1 LLVGVLLALLA
12 TELLLRIGSAWF
24 FPPLYV
30 LDAAL
35 GWRQAAELERTL
47 LDEQGRAIHF
57 ATDARGL
64 RATPFPDARTP
75 GRPRVLVVGDSFVQA
90 SQVDAAESFVGRLGA
105 TLAPA
110 EVWNVGVGGYSTVQ
124 ELLALPVQLAAWAP
138 DVVLWV
144 VYENDFVDNLMPYF
158 SGLGPR
164 PHAVV
169 DGSDVAIVA
178 SPSAEPFLPF
188 LLPLPG
194 ALWLYE
200 HCALYRTL
208 HKNLYLPAA
217 GSALAVREQRERS
230 RWPVARGDGC
240 CWRRS
245 PRVRMRSGRLPS
257 RTIGCE
263 RGVRRQVFP
272 SSLCWGPWH
281 RRPRPPTSR
290 STSTSR
296 RRDTRRWPQPWRR
309 GSRNCC
315 PSERWR
321 LDADLVADPERAAVA
336 HASVDAAA
344 ALWPQA
350 VAEADPAAVVEQFA
364 GARFAEHVEHHFA
377 DAQRAAQGGGQ
388 VEAGDQHVGP
398 SRGWIELPAEFGAG
412 GSPGAG
418 IEQRDLAFAGRG
430 MVPIESTT
438 RPRRRLRHGP
448 QRRPGRGPQP
458 ERLHPAGGGRPGG
471 LLQPVGHVGPSSRR

>member
-230 RWPVARGDGC
+230 RWPVALQRQVMGALLAQLRQAVGREG
-240 CWRRS
+240 RR
-245 PRVRMRSGRLPS
+245 LLLAAIPS
-257 RTIGCE
+257 RE
-263 RGVRRQVFP
+263 
-272 SSLCWGPWH
+272 
-281 RRPRPPTSR
+281 
-290 STSTSR
+290 
-296 RRDTRRWPQPWRR
+296 
-309 GSRNCC
+309 
-315 PSERWR
+315 
-321 LDADLVADPERAAVA
+321 
-336 HASVDAAA
+336 
-344 ALWPQA
+344 
-350 VAEADPAAVVEQFA
+350 
-364 GARFAEHVEHHFA
+364 
-377 DAQRAAQGGGQ
+377 DAQRAVAESHDWLRAWSAAAGVPFVSLLGPLASQA
-388 VEAGDQHVGP
+388 EAAYFPVDIHLTAAGHAAVAAALAPRVQ
-398 SRGWIELPAEFGAG
+398 EL
-412 GSPGAG
+412 
-418 IEQRDLAFAGRG
+418 L
-430 MVPIESTT
+430 
-438 RPRRRLRHGP
+438 P
-448 QRRPGRGPQP
+448 Q
-458 ERLHPAGGGRPGG
+458 
-471 LLQPVGHVGPSSRR
+471 